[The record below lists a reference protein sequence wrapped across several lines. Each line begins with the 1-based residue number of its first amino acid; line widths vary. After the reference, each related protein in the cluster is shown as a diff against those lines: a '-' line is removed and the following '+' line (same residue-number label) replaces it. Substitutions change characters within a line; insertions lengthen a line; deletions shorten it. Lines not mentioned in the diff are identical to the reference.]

1 MFVVVLEAQPL
12 GDEHTFRAA
21 AESQRT
27 ASLAFALGVQCLALI
42 HLLSVIVT
50 SRSTEWQFSDTG
62 GWLVPEGA
70 YRELDHSP
78 SPSHGRETL

>member
-1 MFVVVLEAQPL
+1 MFVVVLITRTHDQVMSIL
-12 GDEHTFRAA
+12 FVRTFRA

-27 ASLAFALGVQCLALI
+27 ASLCLALI

>member
-1 MFVVVLEAQPL
+1 MFVVVLV
-12 GDEHTFRAA
+12 
-21 AESQRT
+21 
-27 ASLAFALGVQCLALI
+27 ASNTLI
-42 HLLSVIVT
+42 HLLRDVT

>member
-1 MFVVVLEAQPL
+1 MSILFVLQSRNALHLLRSPW
-12 GDEHTFRAA
+12 
-21 AESQRT
+21 
-27 ASLAFALGVQCLALI
+27 ASQCLELI

-70 YRELDHSP
+70 YRELIP
-78 SPSHGRETL
+78 SPSLPLGFETL